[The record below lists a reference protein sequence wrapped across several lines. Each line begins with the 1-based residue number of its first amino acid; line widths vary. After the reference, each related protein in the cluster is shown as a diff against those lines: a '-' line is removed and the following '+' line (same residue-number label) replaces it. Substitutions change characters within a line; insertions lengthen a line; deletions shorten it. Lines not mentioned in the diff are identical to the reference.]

1 MSSLSVKLPITRN
14 TADGFTMIRDFQTL
28 VRQNFKML
36 ILTAP
41 GERVM
46 EPEFGVGLRNF
57 LFENFNNSVFV
68 EIKSEIIKQTAIFLP
83 VISILEINFDTSNP
97 DANILGI
104 KILYSLGN
112 LKRLEMIFFRWQRDC
127 IQTLFKILVRHLLLR

>member
-104 KILYSLGN
+104 RILYSLPDVGITD
-112 LKRLEMIFFRWQRDC
+112 LLEFTI
-127 IQTLFKILVRHLLLR
+127 

>member
-46 EPEFGVGLRNF
+46 EPEFGVGIRNF

-68 EIKSEIIKQTAIFLP
+68 DIKSEIIRQTSIFLP
-83 VISILEINFDTSNP
+83 IINILEVNFDTSNP

-104 KILYSLGN
+104 RILYSLPDVGITD
-112 LKRLEMIFFRWQRDC
+112 LLEFTI
-127 IQTLFKILVRHLLLR
+127 

>member
-14 TADGFTMIRDFQTL
+14 TIDGYTMIKDFQTL

-46 EPEFGVGLRNF
+46 EPEFGVGLRNY
-57 LFENFNNSVFV
+57 LFENFNNSIFV
-68 EIKSEIIKQTAIFLP
+68 DIETDIREQAAVFLP
-83 VISILEINFDTSNP
+83 VVNVLEVNFDTSDP
-97 DANILGI
+97 DNNVLGI
-104 KILYSLGN
+104 RILYN
-112 LKRLEMIFFRWQRDC
+112 LPDVGITDLLEFTI
-127 IQTLFKILVRHLLLR
+127 

>member
-1 MSSLSVKLPITRN
+1 MSSLSVKLPITRD
-14 TADGFTMIRDFQTL
+14 TADGFKMIRDFQTL

-57 LFENFNNSVFV
+57 LFENFNNSVYI
-68 EIKSEIIKQTAIFLP
+68 EIESEIRKQASIFLP
-83 VISILEINFDTSNP
+83 VIEIFEINFDKGSDGISKQPNSSTTTDELPVNCF
-97 DANILGI
+97 IL
-104 KILYSLGN
+104 
-112 LKRLEMIFFRWQRDC
+112 
-127 IQTLFKILVRHLLLR
+127 LVTFNKSVPVINSKLC

>member
-14 TADGFTMIRDFQTL
+14 TSDGFTMIKDFQTL

-46 EPEFGVGLRNF
+46 EPQFGVGIRNY
-57 LFENFNNSVFV
+57 LFENFNNSTFI
-68 EIKSEIIKQTAIFLP
+68 EIESAIKSQAAIYLP
-83 VISILEINFDTSNP
+83 VINVSEVSFDTSNP
-97 DANILGI
+97 DANVLGI
-104 KILYSLGN
+104 RIIYSLPDVGITD
-112 LKRLEMIFFRWQRDC
+112 LLEFTI
-127 IQTLFKILVRHLLLR
+127 

>member
-14 TADGFTMIRDFQTL
+14 TSDGFTTIKDFQTL

-46 EPEFGVGLRNF
+46 EPQFGVGIRNY
-57 LFENFNNSVFV
+57 LFENFNNSTFI
-68 EIKSEIIKQTAIFLP
+68 EIESAIKSQAAIYLP
-83 VISILEINFDTSNP
+83 VINVSEVSFDTSNP
-97 DANILGI
+97 DANVLGI
-104 KILYSLGN
+104 RILYTLPDVGITD
-112 LKRLEMIFFRWQRDC
+112 LLEFTI
-127 IQTLFKILVRHLLLR
+127 